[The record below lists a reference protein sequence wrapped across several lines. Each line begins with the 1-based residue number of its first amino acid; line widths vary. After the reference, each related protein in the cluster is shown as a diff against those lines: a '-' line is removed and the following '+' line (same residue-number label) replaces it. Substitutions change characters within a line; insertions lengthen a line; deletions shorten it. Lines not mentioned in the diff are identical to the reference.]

1 LIEGNGM
8 KIIPSG
14 SALKII
20 TSKAKELGLVLE
32 ITDKGVMTLPENTF
46 LRGYATAAMQMQR
59 GRKK

>member
-1 LIEGNGM
+1 M